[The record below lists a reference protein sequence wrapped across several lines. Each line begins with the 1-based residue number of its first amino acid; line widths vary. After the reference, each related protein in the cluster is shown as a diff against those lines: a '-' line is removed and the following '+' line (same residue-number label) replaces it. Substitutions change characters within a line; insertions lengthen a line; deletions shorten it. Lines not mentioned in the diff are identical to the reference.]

1 MPSFQFP
8 KKPSTTPT
16 TKPGRELHFSYKS
29 GADALAGVQM
39 PVSLGPYSYSLAIAP
54 EGVNNVMRNAT
65 ELAFELRDVAINEEG
80 IPPL

>member
-1 MPSFQFP
+1 M
-8 KKPSTTPT
+8 
-16 TKPGRELHFSYKS
+16 
-29 GADALAGVQM
+29 QM

-80 IPPL
+80 IPPFDLRFKGVSRRPRTCGSRASRPIF